1 MKEEQLV
8 YNSVTCLQCGEV
20 LVSYYRHDYK
30 SCLCPNDTMVDGG
43 VSYSRYGGKDMLL
56 VKPFM
61 IYDDDPFETVR
72 EYASRGGR
80 GINGDEPLTYTRLKD
95 INDDW
100 LDAIIDY
107 GGPIWHIEL
116 IKKEILYRH
125 DNKIVVK

>member
-1 MKEEQLV
+1 MSKEQLV
-8 YNSVTCLQCGEV
+8 YNSVTCLQCNEV
-20 LVSYYRHDYK
+20 LVSYYGHDYK
-30 SCLCPNDTMVDGG
+30 TCGCENQTMVDGG
-43 VSYSRYGGKDMLL
+43 VSYSRYGGKEMSK
-56 VKPFM
+56 VRTFM
-61 IYDDDPFETVR
+61 VYDDDPFETVR
-72 EYASRGGR
+72 EYATRGGR
-80 GINGDEPLTYTRLKD
+80 GVNGDEPLAYTKLKN